1 MKKNQ
6 HRRDAKT
13 TNLLLG
19 ALFDGI
25 SEEIMV
31 VDENGIIQDVNKVF
45 LNECGMRKED
55 VFRAKMF

>member
-45 LNECGMRKED
+45 LNECGMRKRGC
-55 VFRAKMF
+55 FRAKMF